1 VTVRVK
7 FFASF
12 REAFGAR
19 EVDLALAPG
28 ATVGAVLDR
37 LADTP
42 ALRSEL
48 FVGPALRPHI
58 VLIINGDGLPP
69 GSGLATALADGDVL
83 AVFPM
88 MGGG

>member
-1 VTVRVK
+1 MTVKVK

-12 REAFGAR
+12 REAFGVR
-19 EVDLALAPG
+19 EADLELAPG

-42 ALRSEL
+42 ARRSEI
-48 FVGPALRPHI
+48 FDGPAFRPHI
-58 VLIINGDGLPP
+58 VVMINGEGLPP

>member
-1 VTVRVK
+1 VTVKVK

-12 REAFGAR
+12 RETFGAR
-19 EVDLALAPG
+19 ELDLALAPG

-42 ALRSEL
+42 SRRTEI
-48 FVGPALRPHI
+48 FDGPALRPHI
-58 VLIINGDGLPP
+58 VLMINGDGLRP
-69 GSGLATALADGDVL
+69 GSGLATALADGDIL